1 MSITHNQRQR
11 TFPLVTKHEVKID
24 QGKGVK
30 ITAVKH
36 PKNAEQQ
43 IYYKS
48 SQKIKNKII
57 AENCLSDMKTNL
69 ARSLLRQQFPSI
81 LGLEHRRR
89 GFRNMFIVRMKRFF

>member
-30 ITAVKH
+30 ITAV
-36 PKNAEQQ
+36 EQQ

>member
-1 MSITHNQRQR
+1 M
-11 TFPLVTKHEVKID
+11 
-24 QGKGVK
+24 K
-30 ITAVKH
+30 ITAAKH

-48 SQKIKNKII
+48 SQKIKNKIKG
-57 AENCLSDMKTNL
+57 ENCLSDMKINL

-81 LGLEHRRR
+81 LGLEHRGL